1 MIHGGSPSRQG
12 VDHIDFV
19 FETIRRHF
27 VPNFKPSS
35 VLDYGWGVGRL
46 LIPLAE
52 RCECVVGVDVSD
64 TMLREA
70 QDNCHRR
77 GLVNIRLHKLENRDL
92 SAWSPFDLVHSFIVF
107 QHVSPKRGEAL
118 FRSLIRLVNA
128 NGIGVFHFTYASK
141 HQRSALR
148 RLLGRTVR
156 RVRGRFVPIMEM
168 YAYNINHLFLI
179 LQEHGIMRLHIEMT
193 DHNFYGAILFFQKP

>member
-35 VLDYGWGVGRL
+35 VLDYGCGVGRL

-70 QDNCHRR
+70 QD
-77 GLVNIRLHKLENRDL
+77 
-92 SAWSPFDLVHSFIVF
+92 W
-107 QHVSPKRGEAL
+107 
-118 FRSLIRLVNA
+118 
-128 NGIGVFHFTYASK
+128 GV
-141 HQRSALR
+141 
-148 RLLGRTVR
+148 
-156 RVRGRFVPIMEM
+156 
-168 YAYNINHLFLI
+168 
-179 LQEHGIMRLHIEMT
+179 
-193 DHNFYGAILFFQKP
+193 